1 MPDGSG
7 SLGMKSSWPVRG
19 LASETRAKVT
29 VLDPVAHAAK
39 ESLREMA
46 AAVEQV
52 AAKVDGRFARA
63 VRVLGECEGHV
74 ILSGLGKSGLVGKKI
89 AATMAST
96 GTPSFFV
103 HSSEAFHG
111 DLGMITSRDVV
122 VLLSY
127 SGETREV
134 VELVPHLRRRN
145 IRTIALVG
153 RLESSLAREVDIA
166 LDVSV
171 EREACPNNL
180 APTSSTLATLAMGD
194 ALAISLIRERRFL
207 AEDFAR
213 LHPGGSLA
221 RRFARVRDAMSREP
235 LPIVP
240 RTATLK
246 EAMLALVGARV
257 PLLLVSDGDRLCGI
271 LGEKE
276 LRAELESE
284 HGDLEAPVDGLL
296 GDEEMPVIDA
306 DAYVADALE
315 QMSRVGRAALVV
327 LDRTGHVC
335 GILLER

>member
-7 SLGMKSSWPVRG
+7 SLGVKNEWPLKG

-29 VLDPVAHAAK
+29 VLDPVGHAAK

-46 AAVEQV
+46 SAIEAV
-52 AAKVDGRFARA
+52 ATKLDGRFARA
-63 VRVLGECEGHV
+63 VRFLADCDGHV
-74 ILSGLGKSGLVGKKI
+74 VLTGLGKSGLIGKKI
-89 AATMAST
+89 AATLAST

-103 HSSEAFHG
+103 HSAEAFHG
-111 DLGMITSRDVV
+111 DLGMITERDVV

-134 VELVPHLRRRN
+134 VELVPHLERRGVP
-145 IRTIALVG
+145 TIALVG
-153 RLESSLAREVDIA
+153 RQDSTLARLVDIA
-166 LDVSV
+166 IDVSV
-171 EREACPNNL
+171 DREACPNNL
-180 APTSSTLATLAMGD
+180 APTSSTLATLAVGD
-194 ALAISLIRERRFL
+194 ALSIALVRHRRFL

-221 RRFARVRDAMSREP
+221 RRFARVRDAMSRER

-240 RTATLK
+240 RTATAK

-257 PLLLVSDGDRLCGI
+257 PLLLVSDGPRLAGI

-276 LRAELESE
+276 LRAELEASDGSLDAPIE
-284 HGDLEAPVDGLL
+284 AMLDEGD
-296 GDEEMPVIDA
+296 MPVIDA

-315 QMSRVGRAALVV
+315 EMNRVGRDALVV
-327 LDRTGHVC
+327 LDSEGHVC

>member
-7 SLGMKSSWPVRG
+7 SLGVKSEWPLRG

-46 AAVEQV
+46 QAVESV
-52 AAKVDGRFARA
+52 ASKIDGRFARA
-63 VRVLGECEGHV
+63 LRILAECEGHV
-74 ILSGLGKSGLVGKKI
+74 VLTGLGKSGIVGRKI
-89 AATMAST
+89 AATLAST

-103 HSSEAFHG
+103 HSAEAFHG
-111 DLGMITSRDVV
+111 DLGMITPRDVV

-134 VELVPHLRRRN
+134 VELVPHLRRRGVQ
-145 IRTIALVG
+145 TIALVG
-153 RLESSLAREVDIA
+153 RPDSSLARGVDIA

-171 EREACPNNL
+171 DREACPNNL

-194 ALAISLIRERRFL
+194 AIAIGLIRNRRFL
-207 AEDFAR
+207 AEDFAK

-240 RTATLK
+240 ITATAK

-257 PLLLVSDGDRLCGI
+257 PLLLVSDGERLAGI

-276 LRAELESE
+276 LRTELE
-284 HGDLEAPVDGLL
+284 GNDGCLEAPIELMLQDT
-296 GDEEMPVIDA
+296 EMPIIDA
-306 DAYVADALE
+306 NAYVADALE
-315 QMSRVGRAALVV
+315 QMARVGSDALVV
-327 LDRTGHVC
+327 LDDDGQVC

>member
-7 SLGMKSSWPVRG
+7 SLGVKSEWPLQG

-29 VLDPVAHAAK
+29 VLDPVGHAAK

-46 AAVEQV
+46 KAVEGV
-52 AAKVDGRFARA
+52 AAKIDGRFARA
-63 VRVLGECEGHV
+63 LRLLTECEGHV
-74 ILSGLGKSGLVGKKI
+74 VLSGLGKSGIVAKKI
-89 AATMAST
+89 AATLAST

-103 HSSEAFHG
+103 HSAEAFHG
-111 DLGMITSRDVV
+111 DLGMITERDVV
-122 VLLSY
+122 MLLSY

-134 VELVPHLRRRN
+134 VELVPHLRRRG

-153 RLESSLAREVDIA
+153 RPESSLAREADVA

-171 EREACPNNL
+171 DREACPNNL

-194 ALAISLIRERRFL
+194 ALAIALIRHRRFL

-213 LHPGGSLA
+213 LHPGGSLG

-240 RTATLK
+240 RTASVK
-246 EAMLALVGARV
+246 EATLALVGARV
-257 PLLLVSDGDRLCGI
+257 PLVLVSDGNRLCGI

-276 LRAELESE
+276 LRAELEAETDFDS
-284 HGDLEAPVDGLL
+284 PIDGLL
-296 GDEEMPVIDA
+296 DDSEMPVIDA
-306 DAYVADALE
+306 EAYVADALE
-315 QMSRVGRAALVV
+315 EMRRCDRDALVV
-327 LDRTGHVC
+327 LDGEGRVC

>member
-7 SLGMKSSWPVRG
+7 SLGVKSGWPLKG

-52 AAKVDGRFARA
+52 ASKLDGRFARA
-63 VRVLGECEGHV
+63 VRTLAACEGHV
-74 ILSGLGKSGLVGKKI
+74 ILSGLGKSGLVGRKI
-89 AATMAST
+89 AATLAST

-103 HSSEAFHG
+103 HSAEAFHG
-111 DLGMITSRDVV
+111 DLGMITERDVV

-134 VELVPHLRRRN
+134 VELVAHLRRRG

-153 RLESSLAREVDIA
+153 RLDSSLAREVDIA

-171 EREACPNNL
+171 DHEACPNNL
-180 APTSSTLATLAMGD
+180 APTSSTLASLAMGD
-194 ALAISLIRERRFL
+194 ALAVALIRHRRFL

-221 RRFARVRDAMSREP
+221 RKFAKVRDAMSREP
-235 LPIVP
+235 LPVVP
-240 RTATLK
+240 RSASMK

-276 LRAELESE
+276 LRSELEAS
-284 HGDLEAPVDGLL
+284 DGCLDACIDELL
-296 GDEEMPVIDA
+296 DDREMPVIDA
-306 DAYVADALE
+306 EAYVADALE
-315 QMSRVGRAALVV
+315 EMGRAGRSALVV
-327 LDRTGHVC
+327 LDRDGHVC

>member
-7 SLGMKSSWPVRG
+7 SLGVKNEWPLKG

-46 AAVEQV
+46 KAVEGV
-52 AAKVDGRFARA
+52 AARIDGRFARA
-63 VRVLGECEGHV
+63 VRALAACEGHV
-74 ILSGLGKSGLVGKKI
+74 VLSGLGKSGLVSRKI
-89 AATMAST
+89 AATLAST

-103 HSSEAFHG
+103 HSAEAFHG
-111 DLGMITSRDVV
+111 DLGMITERDVV

-134 VELVPHLRRRN
+134 VELVSHLRRRG

-153 RLESSLAREVDIA
+153 RLDSSLAHQVDIA

-171 EREACPNNL
+171 DHEACPNNL
-180 APTSSTLATLAMGD
+180 APTSSTLASLAMGD
-194 ALAISLIRERRFL
+194 ALAISLIRHRRFL

-221 RRFARVRDAMSREP
+221 RKFARVRDAMSREP
-235 LPIVP
+235 LPVVP
-240 RTATLK
+240 RTASMK

-276 LRAELESE
+276 LRAELEATDGCMDASIDE
-284 HGDLEAPVDGLL
+284 LVD
-296 GDEEMPVIDA
+296 DREMPVIDA
-306 DAYVADALE
+306 EAYVADALE
-315 QMSRVGRAALVV
+315 EMGRSGRNALVV
-327 LDRTGHVC
+327 LDRDGHVC

>member
-7 SLGMKSSWPVRG
+7 SLGVKNAWPSRG

-46 AAVEQV
+46 AAVEGV
-52 AAKVDGRFARA
+52 AARIDGRFARA
-63 VRVLGECEGHV
+63 VRALAACEGHV
-74 ILSGLGKSGLVGKKI
+74 VLSGLGKSGLVARKV
-89 AATMAST
+89 AATLAST

-103 HSSEAFHG
+103 HSAEAFHG
-111 DLGMITSRDVV
+111 DLGMITGRDVV

-134 VELVPHLRRRN
+134 VELVAHLRRRDV
-145 IRTIALVG
+145 RTIALVG
-153 RLESSLAREVDIA
+153 RLDSSLAREVDIA

-171 EREACPNNL
+171 DHEACPNNL
-180 APTSSTLATLAMGD
+180 APTSSTLASLAMGD
-194 ALAISLIRERRFL
+194 ALAVALIRHRRFL

-221 RRFARVRDAMSREP
+221 RKFAKVRDAMSREP
-235 LPIVP
+235 LPVVP
-240 RTATLK
+240 RSASMK

-257 PLLLVSDGDRLCGI
+257 PLLLISDGDRLCGI

-276 LRAELESE
+276 LRAELEATGCLDASIDE
-284 HGDLEAPVDGLL
+284 LVD
-296 GDEEMPVIDA
+296 DREMPVIDA
-306 DAYVADALE
+306 EAYVADALE
-315 QMSRVGRAALVV
+315 EMSRSGRNALVV
-327 LDRTGHVC
+327 LDRDGHVC